1 MCYLCGIKANLSTII
16 KTLKTVSSFYLEY
29 KFTSFYLLCLRICL
43 SCFWHCYSSRLTQ
56 TLTFEGSLHSSKEV
70 ILFRITTYFLSILYI
85 DRIML
90 ETLPDEVIY
99 STLAHLAFLS
109 DLLGCTKGTRLW
121 IQASKRKEASA
132 LQSELWDLT
141 ICWVVPTWFTLSNIH
156 FPGILFC
163 IWRIYL
169 LTKANNYNRSV
180 PPVTLIVLVFYRIFH
195 LLELY
200 PGKYWVQ

>member
-1 MCYLCGIKANLSTII
+1 MPVLLL
-16 KTLKTVSSFYLEY
+16 TLLL
-29 KFTSFYLLCLRICL
+29 FTFNPNTYI
-43 SCFWHCYSSRLTQ
+43 WRLV
-56 TLTFEGSLHSSKEV
+56 TFKQKEV

-109 DLLGCTKGTRLW
+109 DLLGCTKRHTFVNSGFKKKRSFFPRLGKPK
-121 IQASKRKEASA
+121 SYKKSSA